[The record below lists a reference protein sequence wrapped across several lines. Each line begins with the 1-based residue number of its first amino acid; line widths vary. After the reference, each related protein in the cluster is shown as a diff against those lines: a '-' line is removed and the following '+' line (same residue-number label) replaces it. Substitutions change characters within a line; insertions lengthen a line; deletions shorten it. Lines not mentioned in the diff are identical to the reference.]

1 MSQDAF
7 LQAIFEQPQDDELRL
22 VYADWLEEHG
32 GESGAARARYL
43 RLALEKSR
51 LHRRS
56 QRRYELQRQMNE
68 LLKEHRGDWF
78 PDSPLA
84 RGSSRGRGFIW
95 HARGSAEAF
104 ERHAAPLF
112 AREPITYLYVERGG
126 NADVFR
132 RFAANPLLRR
142 LRHIRFADQAL
153 PADGLATLV
162 KAGNLSNLENLEL
175 SHWVYNRDEFSVLA
189 RSNWPKLRRLFTL
202 RCGLDDIALKNL
214 VQVSAPNLVD
224 LHLCTENFG
233 AEGLSHLQ
241 AAPWLG
247 QLTALHLTQMQGSFS
262 NDALGELLEDPRLG
276 KLRRLDVS
284 HNLLGPD
291 GIARLARVPHFANL
305 ENLDLGYINAGA
317 EGLLEIFNSPNLAKL
332 RYLSFSANDVS
343 FAGAPPRP
351 AAKSW
356 PALRSFYLGNKIT
369 DADFI
374 WMLEHGL
381 FTGPCRLFLSMGLL
395 TSASLVILLRSPVC
409 RRLHTLWLGMNP
421 LGPPEDVPA
430 TIMLP
435 RLRELDLNSSELTDA
450 GAARLIRAIR
460 APRLRDLNLYK
471 NELGNESVRAI
482 AANPSF
488 RNLEELSLSYH
499 SNIDDE
505 GAKALL
511 ESKYLN
517 RLRELQV
524 FESGISDAGI
534 EMLRKRFRRV
544 CHR

>member
-32 GESGAARARYL
+32 GESGAARACYL

-51 LHRRS
+51 LHRGS
-56 QRRYELQRQMNE
+56 ERRYELQRQMNE

-104 ERHAAPLF
+104 QRHAPQLF
-112 AREPITYLYVERGG
+112 AREPVTYLYVERGG

-142 LRHIRFADQAL
+142 LRQIRFADQAL
-153 PADGLATLV
+153 PAGGLATLV
-162 KAGNLSNLENLEL
+162 KAGNLCNLKNLEL
-175 SHWVYNRDEFSVLA
+175 SHWVYDRGEFAVLA

-202 RCGLDDIALKNL
+202 RCGLDDVALENL
-214 VQVSAPNLVD
+214 VQISAPNLVD
-224 LHLCTENFG
+224 LHLCAENFG
-233 AEGLSHLQ
+233 AEGLRHLQ

-247 QLTALHLTQMQGSFS
+247 HLTTLHLTQMQGSFS

-284 HNLLGPD
+284 HNPLGPD
-291 GIARLARVPHFANL
+291 GIARLARVPHFENV
-305 ENLDLGYINAGA
+305 ENLDLGYTDAGA
-317 EGLLEIFNSPNLAKL
+317 SGLLEIFNSPNLGKL
-332 RYLSFSANDVS
+332 RYLSFSSNDVS
-343 FAGAPPRP
+343 FADGPPRP
-351 AAKSW
+351 VSKTW

-369 DADFI
+369 DADFK
-374 WMLEHGL
+374 WMLEHGM
-381 FTGPCRLFLSMGLL
+381 FTGPCRLFLSMALL
-395 TSASLVILLRSPVC
+395 TSASLVTLLRSTVS
-409 RRLHTLWLGMNP
+409 RRLHTLWMGSNP
-421 LGPPEDVPA
+421 LGPPEGVPA

-435 RLRELDLNSSELTDA
+435 RVRELDLGSSELTDA
-450 GAARLIRAIR
+450 GAARLIGAIR
-460 APRLRDLNLYK
+460 APRLRDLKLYNNK
-471 NELGNESVRAI
+471 LGNATVHAI

-488 RNLEELSLSYH
+488 RNLEKLSLSDH
-499 SNIDDE
+499 RAIGDE
-505 GAKALL
+505 EARILA

-517 RLRELQV
+517 RLRELQL
-524 FESGISDAGI
+524 FHSGISDAGI
-534 EMLRKRFRRV
+534 AMLRKRFRRV